1 MPSDLYRSLTEHVP
15 LMEEALKEADEMWK
29 QIEGIGDP
37 NMVAL
42 YSRTYTITEEL
53 LHLYNT
59 QRETLE
65 TETVEGRT
73 LDDELLDLEDTAE
86 QIENLLLEILLA
98 HHTNSIHH
106 GFVTLIKGIIG
117 PHKGIIGP
125 HKGNNRENNT
135 PK

>member
-29 QIEGIGDP
+29 QVEGIGDP

-86 QIENLLLEILLA
+86 QIENLLLENDRINATIQSAITKMEERLDLGLD
-98 HHTNSIHH
+98 NED
-106 GFVTLIKGIIG
+106 G
-117 PHKGIIGP
+117 
-125 HKGNNRENNT
+125 
-135 PK
+135 